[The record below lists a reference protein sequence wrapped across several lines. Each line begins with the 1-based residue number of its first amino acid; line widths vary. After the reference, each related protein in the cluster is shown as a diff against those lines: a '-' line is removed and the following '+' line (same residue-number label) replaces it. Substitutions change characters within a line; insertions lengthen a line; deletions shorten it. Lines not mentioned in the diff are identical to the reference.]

1 MINCAV
7 DQRQRAAGR
16 LAKRK
21 KNVWEIERKLI
32 EDDAR
37 PILFYTRAANQ
48 RVGVVSDVSGAL
60 DYGDAR
66 FMAVA
71 LRRLRIPGQRYR
83 ADRSKGA

>member
-1 MINCAV
+1 VINCAV

-37 PILFYTRAANQ
+37 PILLHPPVRTAASHTS
-48 RVGVVSDVSGAL
+48 RV
-60 DYGDAR
+60 
-66 FMAVA
+66 
-71 LRRLRIPGQRYR
+71 
-83 ADRSKGA
+83 

>member
-1 MINCAV
+1 LILDLIAEGVRSTAGRPIALGRVINCAV

-37 PILFYTRAANQ
+37 PILLHPPVRTAASHTS
-48 RVGVVSDVSGAL
+48 RV
-60 DYGDAR
+60 
-66 FMAVA
+66 
-71 LRRLRIPGQRYR
+71 
-83 ADRSKGA
+83 

>member
-37 PILFYTRAANQ
+37 PILLHPPGANCREPYLKGLTTMVNSIYNCSQ
-48 RVGVVSDVSGAL
+48 FEDLWLANGA
-60 DYGDAR
+60 
-66 FMAVA
+66 
-71 LRRLRIPGQRYR
+71 RRR
-83 ADRSKGA
+83 GAETC